1 MEVPNF
7 QSSVKLEEDT
17 LSKQVLKVYKQMVVA
32 CVAVNCSNSHINS
45 PELSFHRLLKLNES
59 NKQI

>member
-7 QSSVKLEEDT
+7 QSSVKLEDA

-45 PELSFHRLLKLNES
+45 PEFSSTSEN
-59 NKQI
+59 